1 MMSVAWGAH
10 EVATSATS
18 YCILKVQINFENSG
32 PLFKEKRISKQHS
45 QFHLFI
51 TYVIVERTV
60 HSLSS

>member
-32 PLFKEKRISKQHS
+32 PLFNEKRISKQQPIHP
-45 QFHLFI
+45 FI
-51 TYVIVERTV
+51 TYMIVERTV
-60 HSLSS
+60 LHSLSS